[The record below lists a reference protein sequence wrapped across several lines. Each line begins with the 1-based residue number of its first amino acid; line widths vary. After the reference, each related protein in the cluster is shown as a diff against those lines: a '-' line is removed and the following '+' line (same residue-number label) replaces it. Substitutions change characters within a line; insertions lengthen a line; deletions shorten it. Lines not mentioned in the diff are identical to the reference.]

1 MAGGQGGQDGPPCWR
16 RDWLG
21 SASHRLALLSCR
33 APFRQVT
40 ATNVDIASVAPKW
53 HLYTPE
59 EVEEV
64 IARL

>member
-1 MAGGQGGQDGPPCWR
+1 MTIY
-16 RDWLG
+16 
-21 SASHRLALLSCR
+21 ASCL
-33 APFRQVT
+33 PQVT

-53 HLYTPE
+53 HLYAPE